1 MRAEVNGGWH
11 GSVVSLE
18 YRDPEANSSKFYQI
32 SVLEN
37 ETLGDYRVLTQY
49 GRIGSTGQS
58 GFKMARSGPL
68 AHHMG
73 TTRQAQK
80 ERKGYQVVSNGWED
94 IDSENALKNLLRLAG
109 VNTNA
114 LTTEDLGPEEEG
126 VTFSEME
133 SMLDNLITTA
143 TRENIDPG
151 DVAVETATINA
162 KFAVLREQFDDL
174 ESQVEFANTIARS
187 RL

>member
-11 GSVVSLE
+11 GSVVYLE

-37 ETLGDYRVLTQY
+37 EVLGDYRVLTQY
-49 GRIGSTGQS
+49 GRIGSAGQS
-58 GFKMARSGPL
+58 GFKMARSGAL
-68 AHHMG
+68 AHHMAG
-73 TTRQAQK
+73 IRQTQK
-80 ERKGYQVVSNGWED
+80 ERKGYQVASNGWED
-94 IDSENALKNLLRLAG
+94 ITSENTLKNMLRLAG

-114 LTTEDLGPEEEG
+114 GPAPVEEPEEG
-126 VTFSEME
+126 VTFGEME

-162 KFAVLREQFDDL
+162 KFAMLREQFDDL